1 MSNNTI
7 GSTKH
12 TEQAILNRTFDAEF
26 DIVAVEALG
35 YDGAN
40 LQRIKTNSAGKLQVD
55 TVTGFEIPPYDE
67 IDLTYVAAGDGD
79 GAGEVETAIYSLD
92 GTPHTTLT
100 LTYNASNEI
109 SNVTKT

>member
-55 TVTGFEIPPYDE
+55 TVTGFEIPEYDE
-67 IDLTYVAAGDGD
+67 IDLTYVAAGN

-100 LTYNASNEI
+100 LTYNAANEI

>member
-12 TEQAILNRTFDAEF
+12 TEQAIQNRSFDEEF
-26 DIVAVEALG
+26 NIATREIVG

-40 LQRIKTNSAGKLQVD
+40 LQRIKVNTDGKLQVD
-55 TVTGFEIPPYDE
+55 TVTGFEIPEYDE
-67 IDLTYVAAGDGD
+67 IDLTYVAAGN

-100 LTYNASNEI
+100 LTYNAANEI